1 MAQYLQKKSWLD
13 IEVCGE
19 DEISTLR
26 KDVAATEAEAEQLR
40 KQLARQPANWLYPT
54 GRFAHVFTKLHADVL
69 NRSGIPWRL
78 GDAAAVG
85 ASAEWQTPAAVR
97 RHPQG
102 KYLDYAE
109 IDGRHLFDGQR
120 HQIGGINAGLMLL
133 ETSSKDFR
141 RMEVQLAKAA
151 RKRYYVMGPRSSSED
166 FRRMEVQL
174 ATGSVPGKIP
184 LAAPEQDYLT
194 RYYVED
200 WYCLGIQWNYQLH
213 QLAYCS
219 RAGASESVRI
229 NMNYEKN
236 DVHMVHFS
244 GKLKPSSHWMFDTA
258 SPRPTYK
265 EFVNTTMVDQFLA
278 VLEREKVSKDKAR
291 IEEHIREIT
300 RISCSELYDHYDQF
314 VTKQSWIADVV
325 QRIRDTLLANSAP
338 REEEKIYQDSA
349 RSNQQCPR
357 AKATRWREKA
367 GCSG

>member
-1 MAQYLQKKSWLD
+1 MIVLD
-13 IEVCGE
+13 
-19 DEISTLR
+19 T
-26 KDVAATEAEAEQLR
+26 
-40 KQLARQPANWLYPT
+40 
-54 GRFAHVFTKLHADVL
+54 DVL

-85 ASAEWQTPAAVR
+85 ASVEWQTPAAVR

-120 HQIGGINAGLMLL
+120 NQIGGINAGLMLL

-194 RYYVED
+194 RYYVEG
-200 WYCLGIQWNYQLH
+200 WYCLGIQWNYKLH

-229 NMNYEKN
+229 NMDYEKK

-265 EFVNTTMVDQFLA
+265 EFVNTTMVD
-278 VLEREKVSKDKAR
+278 
-291 IEEHIREIT
+291 
-300 RISCSELYDHYDQF
+300 
-314 VTKQSWIADVV
+314 
-325 QRIRDTLLANSAP
+325 
-338 REEEKIYQDSA
+338 
-349 RSNQQCPR
+349 
-357 AKATRWREKA
+357 
-367 GCSG
+367 

>member
-1 MAQYLQKKSWLD
+1 M
-13 IEVCGE
+13 
-19 DEISTLR
+19 
-26 KDVAATEAEAEQLR
+26 
-40 KQLARQPANWLYPT
+40 
-54 GRFAHVFTKLHADVL
+54 L

-85 ASAEWQTPAAVR
+85 ASVEWQTPAAVR

-120 HQIGGINAGLMLL
+120 NQIGGINAGLMLL
-133 ETSSKDFR
+133 ETSSK
-141 RMEVQLAKAA
+141 
-151 RKRYYVMGPRSSSED
+151 D

-194 RYYVED
+194 RYYVEG
-200 WYCLGIQWNYQLH
+200 WYCLGIQWNYKLH

-229 NMNYEKN
+229 NMDYEKK
-236 DVHMVHFS
+236 DVHMVHFP

-300 RISCSELYDHYDQF
+300 RISCSEWYDHYDQL

-325 QRIRDTLLANSAP
+325 KRIRDTLLANSGP
-338 REEEKIYQDSA
+338 REVEKIYQDSA
-349 RSNQQCPR
+349 RSNPQCPR
-357 AKATRWREKA
+357 AKAARWREKA
-367 GCSG
+367 GSQ

>member
-1 MAQYLQKKSWLD
+1 MIVLD
-13 IEVCGE
+13 
-19 DEISTLR
+19 T
-26 KDVAATEAEAEQLR
+26 
-40 KQLARQPANWLYPT
+40 
-54 GRFAHVFTKLHADVL
+54 DVL

-85 ASAEWQTPAAVR
+85 ASVEWQTPAAVR

-141 RMEVQLAKAA
+141 RMEVQLA
-151 RKRYYVMGPRSSSED
+151 
-166 FRRMEVQL
+166 
-174 ATGSVPGKIP
+174 TGSVPGKIP

-194 RYYVED
+194 RYYVEG
-200 WYCLGIQWNYQLH
+200 WYCLGIQWNNQLH

-219 RAGASESVRI
+219 RAGVSESVRI
-229 NMNYEKN
+229 NMDYEKK

-278 VLEREKVSKDKAR
+278 VLEREKA
-291 IEEHIREIT
+291 
-300 RISCSELYDHYDQF
+300 Q
-314 VTKQSWIADVV
+314 A
-325 QRIRDTLLANSAP
+325 
-338 REEEKIYQDSA
+338 
-349 RSNQQCPR
+349 
-357 AKATRWREKA
+357 
-367 GCSG
+367 